1 MKTCLIGNTALY
13 ITSLNVAEFDFLLP
27 SFQNANAFRVVP
39 TIPSMQA
46 DQNTMPRFPSM
57 QADQN
62 TMPRFPSMQADQNP
76 MSRFPSIKTDQSPV

>member
-46 DQNTMPRFPSM
+46 DETQCRAFH
-57 QADQN
+57 QCKL
-62 TMPRFPSMQADQNP
+62 
-76 MSRFPSIKTDQSPV
+76 IKTRCRAFHRQALFADSQVLPLETALC